1 MAIDFFSI
9 TLYVACLVFMG
20 LLSTRLMKIFHL
32 PNVTGYIIA
41 GILMGPFVFGLAFV
55 DWSQVHEFA
64 DIANPSLNPI
74 YVYIHGQNGGPDY
87 LSWVSDI
94 ALGFIA
100 FSIGS
105 SFKLSAIRSVGK
117 RVLWI
122 TVLES
127 GLASICVILGLLC
140 LHFIFP
146 DQVDMPLVLTLG
158 AIAAATAP
166 AATLMV
172 VKQYKAKG
180 PVVSTLLPVVALDD
194 ATALIFFAILF
205 QIAKTIATGGGFDL
219 YEMLAKPFI
228 EIIMSLGIGA
238 IFGFIISLASRFF
251 KSRANR
257 LGWAVFAIFASVGLY
272 KLFRLPQVGGF
283 ELSSLLMCMMAGA
296 IYCNVGKDSIK
307 LFEFLDRFTS
317 PIYMLFFMISGASLD
332 LTVFSKGYIVLLIAA
347 VYLLTRVIGKWIGAF
362 AGAEITHAEPTVK
375 KYLGFT
381 LVPQAGVAIGLATS
395 ASTLFGESGNPEIH
409 AIGATIVAVVLTS
422 TLVYELTGPF
432 ITKIAL
438 TKAGEIPLE
447 PSKPNPNASH

>member
-238 IFGFIISLASRFF
+238 VFGFIISLASRFF

-447 PSKPNPNASH
+447 PSKPSPNASR

>member
-1 MAIDFFSI
+1 MAINFFSV
-9 TLYVACLVFMG
+9 TLYVACLLLMG
-20 LLSTRLMKIFHL
+20 LLSTRLMKVFHL

-55 DWSQVHEFA
+55 DWSQIHNFSDV
-64 DIANPSLNPI
+64 ANPSLNPI
-74 YVYIHGQNGGPDY
+74 YTYIHGKTDGPDY
-87 LSWVSDI
+87 LSWVSSI

-105 SFKLSAIRSVGK
+105 SFKLSAIKSVGK

-127 GLASICVILGLLC
+127 GLASIVVILGLLIV
-140 LHFIFP
+140 HFVVP
-146 DQVDMPLVLTLG
+146 EQVDMPLVLTLG

-205 QIAKTIATGGGFDL
+205 QIARTLATRGDFDL
-219 YEMLAKPFI
+219 YEMLGKPLI
-228 EIIMSLGIGA
+228 EILISLGIGA
-238 IFGFIISLASRFF
+238 ILGLLMSFATHYF

-257 LGWAVFAIFASVGLY
+257 VSWAIFSIFASVGLY
-272 KLFRLPQVGGF
+272 SLFRLPQCGGF

-296 IYCNVGKDSIK
+296 IYCNMGEDSAK
-307 LFEFLDRFTS
+307 VFDFMDRFTA

-332 LTVFSKGYIVLLIAA
+332 LTVFSKGYMVIVIAL
-347 VYLLTRVIGKWIGAF
+347 VYLLCRVIGKWLGAF
-362 AGAEITHAEPTVK
+362 AGASITHAEPSVK

-381 LVPQAGVAIGLATS
+381 LVPQAGVAIGLATT
-395 ASTLFGESGNPEIH
+395 ASTLFGESSNPEIKS
-409 AIGATIVAVVLTS
+409 IGAMIVAVVLTS
-422 TLVYELTGPF
+422 TLIYELTGPF
-432 ITKIAL
+432 ITKVAL
-438 TKAGEIPLE
+438 TKAGEIKTD
-447 PSKPNPNASH
+447 SVKTA